1 VKRTLKILFPLLVV
15 AAGAAVAL
23 TLYLRRPEPE
33 KRQPQQAAPLV
44 RVHTVE
50 LTDVRLT
57 VPSQGTVT
65 PRTESTLVPEVS
77 GRILEVGPAFAAGG
91 FFGRGDLLVR
101 IDPLDHRQAV
111 IRARAR
117 VAEAELRLA
126 REQAEAEVAAREWQ
140 ELGADGE
147 PSPLTL
153 RRPQVADAQ
162 AALAAAG
169 ADLELAERNLVRTE
183 IRAPYAG
190 RVRGKSVGVG
200 QFVTTGTPLASI
212 YAVDAAEVRLPLPG
226 RELAYLDLPLG
237 YRRAPGQPAGPPV
250 TLQAEFAGRTH
261 AWSGRIVRTEGE
273 IDPRTRPA

>member
-1 VKRTLKILFPLLVV
+1 
-15 AAGAAVAL
+15 
-23 TLYLRRPEPE
+23 
-33 KRQPQQAAPLV
+33 
-44 RVHTVE
+44 
-50 LTDVRLT
+50 
-57 VPSQGTVT
+57 
-65 PRTESTLVPEVS
+65 
-77 GRILEVGPAFAAGG
+77 
-91 FFGRGDLLVR
+91 
-101 IDPLDHRQAV
+101 
-111 IRARAR
+111 
-117 VAEAELRLA
+117 
-126 REQAEAEVAAREWQ
+126 
-140 ELGADGE
+140 
-147 PSPLTL
+147 
-153 RRPQVADAQ
+153 VADAQ

-273 IDPRTRPA
+273 IDPRTRMVHAVASVEDPYARGADPGRPPLAAGLFVKAEIQGIMATDVAVLPRAALRGEGQVLVLDDDDRLRFRDITILRSTAESVIVSAGLAAGERVCLSPLAAVTDGMQVRARAVE